1 MVRQE
6 KTKRRAEYKPGDLIL
21 VKVFN
26 RRKLDPYF
34 TGPFNNSK
42 TTIKHHNCM

>member
-1 MVRQE
+1 
-6 KTKRRAEYKPGDLIL
+6 

-34 TGPFNNSK
+34 TGPLRIVKIELNTVTVCDPITGEIAEKIFILK
-42 TTIKHHNCM
+42 M